1 MTSCGGCE
9 VVVEVLVITTLPIIS
24 TTYYL
29 VSTRIL
35 GISNSLMQTE
45 DSAQAAR
52 LCSSHSVGKD
62 VFAQPGLVSC
72 LNVAAC
78 NVCPATALAAV
89 ALSIQ
94 RLFVLIGLT
103 TMFGSFLGF
112 GLRTGRKTRQPL
124 PIEARFCIASVL
136 GACGKASDRVPGFA
150 CAAVPF
156 VKLQPKEHHAETS
169 QLGW

>member
-1 MTSCGGCE
+1 MFDSNACPATRQVAASLCSPEFMMHVDVDLLWG
-9 VVVEVLVITTLPIIS
+9 VLVITTLPIIS

-78 NVCPATALAAV
+78 NVAS
-89 ALSIQ
+89 LSCH
-94 RLFVLIGLT
+94 GPGCC
-103 TMFGSFLGF
+103 GSFY
-112 GLRTGRKTRQPL
+112 T
-124 PIEARFCIASVL
+124 ASI
-136 GACGKASDRVPGFA
+136 
-150 CAAVPF
+150 
-156 VKLQPKEHHAETS
+156 
-169 QLGW
+169 